1 MAEQKKMN
9 FEIFNMAAAKY
20 ETLSGGCTRELARHM
35 IDMAPPFDGN
45 SVILDSAC
53 GTGVVA
59 QEVLL
64 KSFATGIAPAS
75 IICADTAPAMVDMAR
90 DICSG
95 MMSTYAAGNIAKVPI
110 VTCDVMPGEE
120 LRQSDDYFTH
130 SFTNQGFAFYKDAV
144 KGASEIYRTLKP
156 GGTAVVT
163 TWAEGLGHV
172 RVVQEAQKSYKADA
186 PLFRF
191 PIPDEWFQSSHLE
204 KVLRSGG
211 FQNVEVHERKVWY
224 AMKTTD
230 DITDVLFEM
239 FKNFP
244 VGWTDEENSEF
255 KHYLET
261 AIKDKAVK
269 IERAAPGDVAGVT
282 EELYGFPLVGLVAV
296 AKK

>member
-35 IDMAPPFDGN
+35 IDMAPPFDGT

-64 KSFATGIAPAS
+64 KTFSADVAPAS
-75 IICADTAPAMVDMAR
+75 IICVDTAPAMVDMAR

-95 MMSTYAAGNIAKVPI
+95 MISTYAGRDAAIPN

-120 LRQSDDYFTH
+120 LRQPDDYFTH

-191 PIPDEWFQSSHLE
+191 PIPGEWFQASHLE
-204 KVLRSGG
+204 KVMRGGG
-211 FQNVEVHERKVWY
+211 FQDVEVHEQKVWY

-230 DITDVLFEM
+230 DITEVLFEM

-244 VGWTDEENSEF
+244 VGWTDEENAEF
-255 KHYLET
+255 KHFLEA
-261 AIKDKAVK
+261 AIEERAIK
-269 IERAAPGDVAGVT
+269 IERAVPGDVAGVT
-282 EELYGFPLVGLVAV
+282 EELFGFPLVGLVAV